1 MTKTTHPITNTSLNK
16 TFHQSLQPIDR
27 FLRWTDGVEP
37 IVGICRS
44 HAHQLIAKGLFP
56 SPVKLVEGG
65 RASAWQES
73 KIREWIEGRIAASTP
88 TDSAA

>member
-1 MTKTTHPITNTSLNK
+1 MATNTHPLTDKEQNK
-16 TFHQSLQPIDR
+16 TLHQTLQPIDR
-27 FLRWTDGVEP
+27 LLRWKDVQP
-37 IVGICRS
+37 LVGLCRS
-44 HAHQLIAKGLFP
+44 RAHQLIAKGEFP
-56 SPVKLVEGG
+56 APIKLVEGG

>member
-1 MTKTTHPITNTSLNK
+1 MSKDIHAITNTPSNK
-16 TFHQSLQPIDR
+16 TLHPIDR
-27 FLRWTDGVEP
+27 LLRWKDVQP
-37 IVGICRS
+37 LVGICRS
-44 HAHQLIAKGLFP
+44 HAHQLIAKGEFP
-56 SPVKLVEGG
+56 APIKLVEGG